1 MGREV
6 LETITS
12 IVTAIIGLAILSVL
26 VSSRANTSGVIRSAS
41 SGLAED
47 ISAAVS
53 PVTGS
58 GGLSISNPFS
68 GSGIMAED
76 SFGSGF

>member
-58 GGLSISNPFS
+58 SGITSFGNFGGLS
-68 GSGIMAED
+68 ED
-76 SFGSGF
+76 NFGSGF